1 MEISAIKG
9 FRDILPEETGLWQWV
24 ESKAREIFHLHG
36 FREIRTPILEY
47 TELFRRSIGKE
58 TDIVSKEMYSFQDSK
73 GRSISLRPEATAS
86 IVRAY
91 IQNRLYNRSQ
101 ILKLYTIGP
110 MFRHE
115 RPQKGRFRQFHQL
128 NVEILGDPGPI
139 SDMEIIVV
147 SMKLMEIFQ
156 IKDITLYINSIG
168 CGNCRGLFKRELIG
182 YLKTVKDTLCID
194 CKRRADSNPL
204 RVFDCKNPDCKN
216 AMDKAPNILHFLCPE
231 CKAHLQ
237 NLLDM
242 LKENG
247 VEYEL
252 NPRLVRGLDYYTRTA
267 FEIQSSSLG
276 AQNAIVGGGRYDGL
290 IKTLGGP
297 EIHAIGFAI
306 GMERLISLISDDLKP
321 ALTLP
326 DIFIACLGDRAKR
339 IGTRW
344 MMLLRDNGIRAE
356 MSYSPKN
363 LKAQLRMADKMGAK
377 AAVIVGEDEL
387 EKGKVIFRDMKEG
400 NQQEIYMDNL
410 IDNLKEILSGRGNN
424 GSD

>member
-1 MEISAIKG
+1 MIQLIRG
-9 FRDILPEETGLWQWV
+9 FKDILPGEVELWQYI
-24 ESKAREIFHLHG
+24 EKTARALFEDFG
-36 FREIRTPILEY
+36 FKEIRIPIMER
-47 TELFRRSIGKE
+47 TELFARSIGE
-58 TDIVSKEMYSFQDSK
+58 DTDIVEKEMYTFPDRK
-73 GRSISLRPEATAS
+73 GSLITLRPEATAS
-86 IVRAY
+86 VCRSY
-91 IQNRLYNRSQ
+91 IQHKLYSTDPVQ
-101 ILKLYTIGP
+101 KYYTIGP

-242 LKENG
+242 LRENG
-247 VEYEL
+247 VEYKL

-276 AQNAIVGGGRYDGL
+276 AQNAVVGGGRYDGL